1 MVAPYSPTQEDYEKM
16 FIGLPPININCE
28 RFKKQFQLLLKTLI
42 ISAFF
47 YVLAKS
53 SLTRSFVCN

>member
-1 MVAPYSPTQEDYEKM
+1 MVAPYSPTEDDFEKL
-16 FIGLPPININCE
+16 FDDLPLLNINCE
-28 RFKKQFQLLLKTLI
+28 RFKKQFQALAQGFI
-42 ISAFF
+42 ISTIF